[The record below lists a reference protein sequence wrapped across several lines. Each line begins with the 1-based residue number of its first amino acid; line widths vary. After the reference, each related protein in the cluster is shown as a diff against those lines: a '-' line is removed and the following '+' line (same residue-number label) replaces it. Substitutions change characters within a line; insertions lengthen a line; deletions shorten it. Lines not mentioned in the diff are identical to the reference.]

1 MKKLFYLATLFAVLC
16 LADSAFAQKL
26 AMDKFKG
33 MKARNIGPA
42 AMSGRVTSIAV
53 VEKNTDIIYVG
64 TASGGIWK
72 SESGGTAWKP
82 IFDDQKVAGIGS
94 LAIQQ
99 DNPNVIWAG
108 TGEGNPRNS
117 QTVGYGIYKSI
128 DAGKTWKLMGLEKTF
143 QIHRVIIHP
152 KNPDVV
158 YVAAIGSAWHNH
170 TDRGVF
176 KTTNGG
182 QTWEKV
188 LYVNEKTG
196 AADLVIDPENPN
208 KLMAA
213 MWEYRRE
220 PWVFKSGGEGS
231 GLYVTIDAGKTWVK
245 RSSKDGLPEG
255 DLGRIGL
262 AIAKNKPN
270 VVYAWIESKK
280 NALYRSEDGG
290 EKWKMVN
297 DKEDIGDRPFYYA
310 EIYVDPTNENRVYTL
325 YSRVAM
331 SEDGGKSFK
340 VMLTYST
347 VHPDHHAWW
356 ISAENPNYMIDGN
369 DGGLN
374 ITKDGGKS
382 WQFIENLPLG
392 QFYHINYDLETPYN
406 VYGGLQDNGS
416 WQTPAYVWRDGGIR
430 NQYSQSVLFGD
441 GFDVVPDLTDIRYGY
456 AMSQGGNL
464 ARYDT
469 KTGNAKL
476 IMPVHPEGKPLRF
489 NWNAAIAQDN
499 FDKNTIYYGSQ
510 YVHKSKD
517 KGETWEIISPDLTTN
532 NPEKQQSHKSGGL
545 TYDVTFAE
553 NHTTILTIAAS
564 PVKDGILWVGTDD
577 GNIQVTKDAGKTWNN
592 VTKNLKNVPDGCW
605 IPQITASTFHE
616 GEAFVVLNDYRRGNW
631 SPYIFQTKDFGLT
644 WKRLVDENKVW
655 GYALSFV
662 QDIVEP
668 KLMFA
673 GTEFG
678 LYVSIDG
685 GENWG
690 KWTSGYPTVSTM
702 DLRIHPKEHDLIIG
716 TFGRAIYILDDIR
729 PLRKMAQE
737 NTVLNKD
744 LAIFDIPDAMLVNFG
759 TVGGN
764 LFPGKEMFQGENRPF
779 GASISY
785 YVKAGKLDKVQQKLD
800 SIAMADKITSKTNAK
815 TDVKTDAK
823 ADTKVASATDKKTV
837 FSDSV
842 RIEIYNLEGKL
853 LKTMYQLPDS
863 GVNRITWNLTQN
875 GVRFPDTPKPKV
887 PTDAQ
892 GGYVLP
898 NTYQVKLIYKGIIE
912 TTNVKVVLDP
922 RLTIATETLQATEK
936 MVNRLN
942 KNAATATSVVDR
954 LNEMKETIDLISK
967 QLDTKNEVHKKLS
980 NKGKAI
986 KDSVKIILELINGKE
1001 DVQGIFRS
1009 ATIVS
1014 AKLEMISYYLFTA
1027 FFDKPTVS
1035 HELMLADVE
1044 KDIKKVVERTNNLL
1058 EKQFTE
1064 FRNETET
1071 LKVSMF
1077 KEYQG
1082 IKME

>member
-1 MKKLFYLATLFAVLC
+1 MKKTFSFLSFLIIVAILSATSSL
-16 LADSAFAQKL
+16 FAQKL
-26 AMDKFKG
+26 DMDKFKG
-33 MKARNIGPA
+33 MKARSIGPA

-53 VEKNTDIIYVG
+53 VDKNPQIIYVG

-72 SESGGTAWKP
+72 TESGGTAWKP

-99 DNPNVIWAG
+99 DNPDVIWAG

-152 KNPDVV
+152 KNPDII

-182 QTWEKV
+182 QSWEKI

-208 KLMAA
+208 KLIVS
-213 MWEYRRE
+213 MWEYRRQ
-220 PWVFKSGGEGS
+220 PWVFKSGGDGS
-231 GLYVTIDAGKTWVK
+231 GLHITMDGGKTWQK
-245 RSSKDGLPEG
+245 KSSKDGLPEG
-255 DLGRIGL
+255 NLGRIGL
-262 AIAKNKPN
+262 AIAKSKPN

-280 NALYRSEDGG
+280 NALYRSDDGG
-290 EKWKMVN
+290 EKWKMIN

-310 EIYVDPTNENRVYTL
+310 EIHVDTKNENRLYTL
-325 YSRVAM
+325 YSRVGM

-340 VMLTYST
+340 MLLNYNT

-356 ISAENPNYMIDGN
+356 ISSENPDFMIDGN

-374 ITKDGGKS
+374 ITRDGGKS

-392 QFYHINYDLETPYN
+392 QYYHINHDNDTPYN

-416 WQTPAYVWRDGGIR
+416 WKTPAYIWQEGGIR
-430 NQYSQSVLFGD
+430 NQHSQVVLFGD
-441 GFDVVPDLTDIRYGY
+441 GFDMIPDPVDSKFGY
-456 AMSQGGNL
+456 AMSQGGNV
-464 ARYDT
+464 ARYNQN
-469 KTGNAKL
+469 TGDAKL
-476 IMPVHPEGKPLRF
+476 IMPVHPEGKKLRF
-489 NWNAAIAQDN
+489 NWNAAIAQD
-499 FDKNTIYYGSQ
+499 FFSKTTIYYGSQ
-510 YVHKSKD
+510 YLHKSKD
-517 KGETWEIISPDLTTN
+517 KGDTWEIISPDLTTN
-532 NPEKQQSHKSGGL
+532 NPDKQKSHESGGL

-553 NHTTILTIAAS
+553 NHTTILTIASS
-564 PVKDGILWVGTDD
+564 PLKEGILWVGTDD
-577 GNIQVTKDAGKTWNN
+577 GNIQVTKDGGKNWSN
-592 VTKNLKNVPDGCW
+592 VTKNLKNIPDGCW
-605 IPQITASTFHE
+605 IPQITTSTFNE

-668 KLMFA
+668 KLLFA

-690 KWTSGYPTVSTM
+690 KWKSGYPTVSTM

-729 PLRKMAQE
+729 PLRKMAQQ
-737 NTVLNKD
+737 NAVINKD
-744 LAIFDIPDAMLVNFG
+744 LVVFEVPDAILVNQG
-759 TVGGN
+759 MVTGN
-764 LFPGKEMFQGENRPF
+764 MFPGKEMFQGDNRPF
-779 GASISY
+779 GARISY
-785 YVKAGKLDKVQQKLD
+785 SVKVGKCDKSQ
-800 SIAMADKITSKTNAK
+800 DKKPEETKDETKNDVK
-815 TDVKTDAK
+815 TDVK
-823 ADTKVASATDKKTV
+823 VEPKKPV

-842 RIEIYNLEGKL
+842 KVEILNLEGKL
-853 LKTMYQLPDS
+853 LRTMYQEPDS
-863 GVNRITWNLTQN
+863 GVNRIVWDLAQK
-875 GVRFPDTPKPKV
+875 GVRYPDAPKPKAGAAE
-887 PTDAQ
+887 PT
-892 GGYVLP
+892 GMYVLP
-898 NTYQVKLIYKGIIE
+898 NSYKIRLSYKGFVDS
-912 TTNVKVVLDP
+912 TTVKVTLDP
-922 RLTIATETLQATEK
+922 RLSLTTEILQATEK
-936 MVNRLN
+936 LYNRLT
-942 KNAATATSVVDR
+942 KNVTLATNIVDR
-954 LNEMKETIDLISK
+954 MNEVKETIDLISK
-967 QLDTKNEVHKKLS
+967 QLDAKNEVHKKIID
-980 NKGKAI
+980 KGKII
-986 KDSVKIILELINGKE
+986 KDSVKTVLELINPKE

-1009 ATIVS
+1009 ADIVS
-1014 AKLEMISYYLFTA
+1014 AKLGQINYFLSTA
-1027 FFDKPTVS
+1027 FFDKPTAS
-1035 HELMLADVE
+1035 HEILLSQVE
-1044 KDIKKVVERTNNLL
+1044 KDIKKVAERANNLV
-1058 EKQFTE
+1058 EKQLAE
-1064 FRNETET
+1064 FRKDAESA
-1071 LKVSMF
+1071 KVSLF

-1082 IKME
+1082 FKMD